1 MTKGNEPL
9 QLFRLSDTVLDATS
23 MDVIKE
29 TITDMVQAGVASPP
43 FSRFAIEVTP
53 NLMLWLVYNAIADT
67 VVGQGSIEKTKQTI
81 NMDMPHK
88 YLFEFSLD
96 PTKPHLAINAVFPDV
111 QADIKRVYDDGI
123 VYNIKTV
130 VKTGMA
136 ERGMNFSEEKQH
148 RTLMGLASAAFFLLL
163 VLLAT
168 KNIEKN
174 EIRNKQ
180 LLAGKFNSRQAYRK
194 DYPITTTLTIGKI
207 TESHESVGT
216 GSTVR
221 PHLRRG
227 HIRNQ
232 HYGPNNEMTKKIFI
246 QPVFVNA
253 DEGWI
258 ANREAYN
265 VRIAS

>member
-9 QLFRLSDTVLDATS
+9 QLFRIPKDVFDAVPLGEINQTYLDMYSLGIAHPPFENFAVEVKAETLLGIS
-23 MDVIKE
+23 LYLASEGAKDVIEAKVKAALE
-29 TITDMVQAGVASPP
+29 I
-43 FSRFAIEVTP
+43 
-53 NLMLWLVYNAIADT
+53 
-67 VVGQGSIEKTKQTI
+67 
-81 NMDMPHK
+81 DMPHK
-88 YLFEFSLD
+88 YLFKITALKEQEFFSFVLL
-96 PTKPHLAINAVFPDV
+96 KVF
-111 QADIKRVYDDGI
+111 DDGQ
-123 VYNIKTV
+123 VVNVGELVSRIKDKEHQQKQQDLTN
-130 VKTGMA
+130 KMA
-136 ERGMNFSEEKQH
+136 KCIHM
-148 RTLMGLASAAFFLLL
+148 TLI

-180 LLAGKFNSRQAYRK
+180 MMAGKFNGAQVYRK

-207 TESHESVGT
+207 TENHESVGT

-253 DEGWI
+253 DEGWV

-265 VRIAS
+265 VRMAS

>member
-9 QLFRLSDTVLDATS
+9 QLFRLSDTVLNATS
-23 MDVIKE
+23 FDVVKE
-29 TITDMVQAGVASPP
+29 TMEDMVQVGIASPP
-43 FSRFAIEVTP
+43 FSKFAIEVTP
-53 NLMLWLVYNAIADT
+53 NLMLWLVVHAAVNKN
-67 VVGQGSIEKTKQTI
+67 VGKESIEKTKQVI
-81 NMDMPHK
+81 DMEMPHK

-96 PTKPHLAINAVFPDV
+96 PTKPHLAINEIFPDV
-111 QADIKRVYDDGI
+111 QADVKRVYDDGVI
-123 VYNIKTV
+123 YNLKTV

-136 ERGMNFSEEKQH
+136 ERGMSFSEETQH
-148 RTLMGLASAAFFLLL
+148 KTLMRLASTALSLLL

-168 KNIEKN
+168 KNVDKN
-174 EIRNKQ
+174 EIKNKQ
-180 LLAGKFNSRQAYRK
+180 LLAGKFNSSQAYRK

-207 TESHESVGT
+207 TENHESVGT

-253 DEGWI
+253 DEGWV

-265 VRIAS
+265 VRMAS